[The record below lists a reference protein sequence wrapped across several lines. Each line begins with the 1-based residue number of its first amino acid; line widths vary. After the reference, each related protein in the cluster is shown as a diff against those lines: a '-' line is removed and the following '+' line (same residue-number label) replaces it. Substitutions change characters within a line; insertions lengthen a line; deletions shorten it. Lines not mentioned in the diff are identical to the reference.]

1 MCETRFC
8 IFSFLFVPLCQF
20 AMNHPPA
27 TPTASSTRSQGPSPL
42 FSSADSSS
50 SAESKS
56 HLVEAKGGYSLEDK
70 CAAQARERRSLGG
83 ELKRCG
89 MSKAGKL
96 QKDAPS
102 DEQRE

>member
-20 AMNHPPA
+20 AMDHLP
-27 TPTASSTRSQGPSPL
+27 ASSTRSQGPSPL

-70 CAAQARERRSLGG
+70 FAAHEQERAK
-83 ELKRCG
+83 ELEKEEPLLR
-89 MSKAGKL
+89 
-96 QKDAPS
+96 
-102 DEQRE
+102 